1 MEWAT
6 KNSLSSETLTPL
18 RSQASRHSQR
28 LRELHH
34 RHSHRQGAHL
44 ARSSPV
50 TLLQLLLVSYVV
62 HTAPQ
67 PCRGPGFF
75 RVEPQLER
83 HVCPRTRIRLLLRPR
98 LRVAVEFPSMA
109 LIQP

>member
-1 MEWAT
+1 
-6 KNSLSSETLTPL
+6 
-18 RSQASRHSQR
+18 
-28 LRELHH
+28 
-34 RHSHRQGAHL
+34 
-44 ARSSPV
+44 
-50 TLLQLLLVSYVV
+50 V

>member
-1 MEWAT
+1 MGN
-6 KNSLSSETLTPL
+6 KDLFSSETLTPL

-28 LRELHH
+28 LRELH
-34 RHSHRQGAHL
+34 RHSHRQGAPL
-44 ARSSPV
+44 ARSSPA